1 MNLELDIR
9 PKSRQVGRG
18 SKSRKFCGLNNT
30 KTRDTDD
37 AETLSVLLDV
47 LLLLR
52 VTKSNF
58 ALASKMLF
66 SLASSDENDQVGLHR
81 INRNWINRVVKK
93 DSARMGVRL
102 HPVLLRLKGG
112 PQVR

>member
-1 MNLELDIR
+1 MNQFTDSQLTQHFI
-9 PKSRQVGRG
+9 
-18 SKSRKFCGLNNT
+18 
-30 KTRDTDD
+30 RDTDD

-66 SLASSDENDQVGLHR
+66 SLASSDENDQVGWKMS
-81 INRNWINRVVKK
+81 I
-93 DSARMGVRL
+93 
-102 HPVLLRLKGG
+102 
-112 PQVR
+112 

>member
-1 MNLELDIR
+1 MNQFTDSQLTQHFI
-9 PKSRQVGRG
+9 
-18 SKSRKFCGLNNT
+18 
-30 KTRDTDD
+30 RDTDD

-66 SLASSDENDQVGLHR
+66 SLASSDENDQVG
-81 INRNWINRVVKK
+81 VKM
-93 DSARMGVRL
+93 SI
-102 HPVLLRLKGG
+102 
-112 PQVR
+112 

>member
-1 MNLELDIR
+1 MNQFTDSQLT
-9 PKSRQVGRG
+9 QHY
-18 SKSRKFCGLNNT
+18 
-30 KTRDTDD
+30 TRDTDD

-66 SLASSDENDQVGLHR
+66 SLASSDENDQVG
-81 INRNWINRVVKK
+81 WKM
-93 DSARMGVRL
+93 SF
-102 HPVLLRLKGG
+102 
-112 PQVR
+112 